1 MVTREEFAKILKQ
14 FVSLICRAFKNF
26 KLFLKHWKKT
36 RKGPPPPPKKKQYA
50 TFFGLYPDVSW
61 VYYFLKVSEWIVG
74 DTQNTPMVGVEDT

>member
-1 MVTREEFAKILKQ
+1 M
-14 FVSLICRAFKNF
+14 SLIGRGFKNF

-36 RKGPPPPPKKKQYA
+36 REGGAPPPPPKKKA
-50 TFFGLYPDVSW
+50 VCNFFGLYPDVSW